1 MEPDQRLVRPLP
13 MGVLSL
19 RVTVGLAA
27 CASVLTGCGTSW
39 TTAAESATKP
49 TASESEAPPPLRCKL
64 VYQMFLDHFGL
75 GKGEDSPEEAVAPY
89 RAPGSRVVVEESG
102 ETATL
107 YVASAD
113 GDETVAIIRASDYG
127 NGWLT
132 DSVKSCH
139 GYAFSTDKGPARPG
153 R

>member
-1 MEPDQRLVRPLP
+1 MEPDQRPVRPFP
-13 MGVLSL
+13 MGGLSM

-27 CASVLTGCGTSW
+27 CAIVFTGCGTSS

-49 TASESEAPPPLRCKL
+49 TASESESPPPLRCKL
-64 VYQMFLDHFGL
+64 VYQVILDHFGL
-75 GKGEDSPEEAVAPY
+75 GKGEDSPEEAVARY
-89 RAPGSRVVVEESG
+89 RAPGSRVVVEETG
-102 ETATL
+102 DTATL

-113 GDETVAIIRASDYG
+113 GDETVAIIQASNYG

-132 DSVKSCH
+132 DNVRSCH
-139 GYAFSTDKGPARPG
+139 GYAFHMDKGPARPG